1 MNAYVLAGGAQPGF
15 APEGKAYF
23 QIQGKAMA
31 EYVTSALTKTAGID
45 SVVVVGNH
53 KRLIDN
59 IAEALQQAQD
69 SEQYILIA
77 TCDIPFITP
86 EAVEDL
92 ISRANTGAD
101 LYYPIV
107 EKRVH
112 DTRFP
117 GIRRTYV
124 TLKEGVFTGG
134 NLFVVRPKALFPLM
148 DRLERLLELRKSPL
162 SLSAE
167 LGFRVAISLLFS
179 KFTGMLT
186 IDRLQKRVE
195 ELFHIRAA
203 AVISNYPEIANDI
216 DRPEDLLLINGF
228 MSG

>member
-1 MNAYVLAGGAQPGF
+1 MHAYILAGGAQPGF
-15 APEGKAYF
+15 APEGKASF

-31 EYVTSALTKTAGID
+31 DYVISALSKTAGID
-45 SVVVVGNH
+45 TVSVVRNH
-53 KRLIDN
+53 ERLIDN
-59 IAEALQQAQD
+59 IAEALKQAED
-69 SEQYILIA
+69 SAQYILIA

-92 ISRANTGAD
+92 IARANTDAD

-107 EKRVH
+107 EKRIH
-112 DTRFP
+112 DMRFP

-134 NLFVVRPKALFPLM
+134 NLFIIRPKALLPILG
-148 DRLERLLELRKSPL
+148 RLERLLELRKSPF

-167 LGFRVAISLLFS
+167 LGFRFVISLLFS

-186 IDRLQKRVE
+186 IDKLQKRVE
-195 ELFHIRAA
+195 EMFHIRAEA
-203 AVISNYPEIANDI
+203 LISNYAEIANDI
-216 DRPEDLLLINGF
+216 DGAEDLLLLDGLL
-228 MSG
+228 SG